1 MEPNRNPLKPN
12 TLTNNNTM
20 KPIDRN
26 PDINLDIEK
35 IPPGMTLITGK
46 NLMHTARSKK
56 IPFGVASAA
65 QDKAD
70 RRGYSR
76 RETKGLIIR
85 NEDVE
90 RFNGA
95 VAGKVS
101 HQKGAAA

>member
-12 TLTNNNTM
+12 TLSNNTM

-46 NLMHTARSKK
+46 NLMHTARSAK
-56 IPFGVASAA
+56 IPFGVATMMEVVNYN
-65 QDKAD
+65 
-70 RRGYSR
+70 RRYTR
-76 RETKGLIIR
+76 KVTVGLIIR
-85 NEDVE
+85 DEDVE

-101 HQKGAAA
+101 HQKGAA